1 MTILIVGSGGREHA
15 LAWRLRQD
23 DPGLRIVAAP
33 GNPGLAHL
41 AECIDVA
48 VDDIEGLARLAARE
62 RVAFTVVGPEGPLAR
77 GLVDRFR
84 ALGLPVFGPT
94 RAAAAVETSKAFAK
108 QVMHAAGIPTAA
120 AEVHADAAGA
130 HAAVGRMGAP
140 VVIKASGLAAG
151 KGVVV
156 ARTAGEAHAAVDMM
170 FAGGMGA
177 AGETVLVE
185 EFMEGEELS
194 LFVITDGTRAVPL
207 VPAQD
212 HKRLREHDEGP
223 NTGGMGAYAPVSL
236 GADGSPILPGSP
248 LVGDVMTRI
257 VHPMLEALRARGTPF
272 TGLLY
277 AGLMLTPDGPRVV
290 EFNCRFGDP
299 ETQAVLPVLELEP
312 PLRVLLEHVARG
324 EALPENVTCRAR
336 GHAVTTVVAA
346 AGYPGPP
353 ALGVTV
359 ALPRI
364 EDVGVLVFHA
374 GTARNADGELVTAGG
389 RVLAVTACAPTFE
402 DAQALS
408 SRYAG
413 EVRFE
418 GAQHRAD
425 IGWREVERRRAAGEI
440 RRSP

>member
-23 DPGLRIVAAP
+23 EPGLRLIAAP

-41 AECIDVA
+41 AECVDIA
-48 VDDIEGLARLAARE
+48 VDDIEGLAQLAARE
-62 RVAFTVVGPEGPLAR
+62 GVAFTIVGPEGPLAR
-77 GLVDRFR
+77 GIVDRFR

-94 RAAAAVETSKAFAK
+94 QAAAAVETSKAFAK
-108 QVMHAAGIPTAA
+108 EVMQAAGIPTAA
-120 AEVHADAAGA
+120 AEVHGGAA
-130 HAAVGRMGAP
+130 AAREAVRRMGAP

-156 ARTAGEAHAAVDMM
+156 ARTVQEALAAVDMM
-170 FAGGMGA
+170 FAGGLGA

-212 HKRLREHDEGP
+212 HKRLREQDEGP

-236 GADGSPILPGSP
+236 GPGGTPILPDSP
-248 LVGDVMTRI
+248 LVADVMARI

-299 ETQAVLPVLELEP
+299 ETQAVLPVLALEP

-324 EALPENVTCRAR
+324 EALPGDVACHAT

-346 AGYPGPP
+346 AGYPGRPEVG
-353 ALGVTV
+353 ATI
-359 ALPRI
+359 ALPKI
-364 EDVGVLVFHA
+364 DDVGVLVFHA
-374 GTARNADGELVTAGG
+374 GTVRNADGELVTAGG

-418 GAQHRAD
+418 GAQHRSD
-425 IGWREVERRRAAGEI
+425 IGWREVERRRAAGEV
-440 RRSP
+440 RRTT